1 MALQV
6 SLGSQ
11 GLEGLISVP
20 HGPGSGQHCPQEP
33 GLSCQASP
41 VGSPT
46 QRGLF
51 LPMKALRSEAPA
63 QPPLRPLWSLS
74 WALVPSGDPEPT
86 QPTGLNVTPQTAHL
100 CPPRLPI
107 ASRGCF
113 RKLQGPR
120 CSPRGGG
127 EAGWEGDPKKP
138 CLLEERG
145 DMTTLSSKVEKVCH
159 KMCSQRLVT
168 LREMLVRYKEV
179 SDQWFILEGKPK
191 LNVSV
196 PLPPLLAAPSWEP
209 PRARGGAAGG
219 ERTPPCCSRFGVL
232 CRPWAPDTMQ
242 RGGQIEG
249 RGRPQWAGERARARG
264 KAPL

>member
-74 WALVPSGDPEPT
+74 WALVPSGDPEHT
-86 QPTGLNVTPQTAHL
+86 QPTGFNVTPKTAHH
-100 CPPRLPI
+100 CPPHLPI

-127 EAGWEGDPKKP
+127 EEGWEGDPKKP

-145 DMTTLSSKVEKVCH
+145 DMTTKAWSMVSTLSS
-159 KMCSQRLVT
+159 
-168 LREMLVRYKEV
+168 
-179 SDQWFILEGKPK
+179 
-191 LNVSV
+191 
-196 PLPPLLAAPSWEP
+196 
-209 PRARGGAAGG
+209 
-219 ERTPPCCSRFGVL
+219 
-232 CRPWAPDTMQ
+232 
-242 RGGQIEG
+242 
-249 RGRPQWAGERARARG
+249 
-264 KAPL
+264 